1 MARGDDVIYVLFPVG
16 ELLESRAQDQ
26 SRPETV
32 SRKAAPKKCD
42 SGRLSGQAFR
52 RAAIGL
58 TVRQDALGPLAYAL
72 ARGHWDR
79 ITARAVNLVSP
90 SNCRPKLLTIFRIQC
105 APTRVP

>member
-1 MARGDDVIYVLFPVG
+1 MMSCTLFPVG

-58 TVRQDALGPLAYAL
+58 TVRQDALGPLADAPQ
-72 ARGHWDR
+72 
-79 ITARAVNLVSP
+79 TAQRPWRAVIGV
-90 SNCRPKLLTIFRIQC
+90 
-105 APTRVP
+105 A

>member
-1 MARGDDVIYVLFPVG
+1 MMSFALFPVG

-58 TVRQDALGPLAYAL
+58 TVRQDALGPLADAPRPHSAIG
-72 ARGHWDR
+72 ARSLGSH
-79 ITARAVNLVSP
+79 N
-90 SNCRPKLLTIFRIQC
+90 RPRGESTVDPR
-105 APTRVP
+105 

>member
-1 MARGDDVIYVLFPVG
+1 MVRDDDVIRFVFVSCE

-58 TVRQDALGPLAYAL
+58 TVRQDALGPLAYAPQ
-72 ARGHWDR
+72 
-79 ITARAVNLVSP
+79 TAQRPWRAVIGV
-90 SNCRPKLLTIFRIQC
+90 
-105 APTRVP
+105 A

>member
-1 MARGDDVIYVLFPVG
+1 MMSCTLFPVG

-32 SRKAAPKKCD
+32 SRKAAPKKGD

-58 TVRQDALGPLAYAL
+58 TVRQDALGPLAYAPQ
-72 ARGHWDR
+72 
-79 ITARAVNLVSP
+79 TAQRPWRAVIGV
-90 SNCRPKLLTIFRIQC
+90 
-105 APTRVP
+105 A

>member
-1 MARGDDVIYVLFPVG
+1 MMSFALFPVG

-52 RAAIGL
+52 RAAFGL
-58 TVRQDALGPLAYAL
+58 TVRQDALHVGPLADAPQ
-72 ARGHWDR
+72 
-79 ITARAVNLVSP
+79 TAQRPWRAVIGV
-90 SNCRPKLLTIFRIQC
+90 
-105 APTRVP
+105 A